1 MFIVHRRNKE
11 KTENRQRVVHGSLFI
26 ERGRMG
32 FSFEK
37 LNVYNKAKEYVND
50 IYLLTKTFPRDE
62 MFGLTSQLRR
72 AAVSIP
78 VNITEGSA
86 RTKKDFN
93 RFIDMARGSIFECV
107 AILRTALKQEYLNQK
122 RYIDLEDKLTSLSR
136 MLSGLKRSISQ

>member
-1 MFIVHRRNKE
+1 
-11 KTENRQRVVHGSLFI
+11 
-26 ERGRMG
+26 MG

-37 LNVYNKAKEYVND
+37 LNVYNKANEFLND
-50 IYLLTKTFPRDE
+50 IYLLTRSFSRDE

-72 AAVSIP
+72 AAVSIS
-78 VNITEGSA
+78 VNIAEGSA

-107 AILRTALKQEYLNQK
+107 TILRIALEQEYLNQK
-122 RYIDLEDKLTSLSR
+122 KYMDLEDKLTSLSK

>member
-1 MFIVHRRNKE
+1 
-11 KTENRQRVVHGSLFI
+11 
-26 ERGRMG
+26 MG

-37 LNVYNKAKEYVND
+37 LNVYNKANEFLND
-50 IYLLTKTFPRDE
+50 IYLLTRSFSRDE

-72 AAVSIP
+72 AAVSIS
-78 VNITEGSA
+78 VNIAEGSA

-107 AILRTALKQEYLNQK
+107 TILRIGLEQEYLNQK
-122 RYIDLEDKLTSLSR
+122 KYMDLEDKLTSLSK